1 MQIKCE
7 ECSTMFAS
15 KNFVRK
21 HKIKTFASEVEI
33 MTHCSAVRRR
43 DEGRTQGVLF
53 VHEDVKEES
62 NGRSRFKNHCSA
74 ASNPRR
80 RGEELIFKRNSY
92 HIQC

>member
-7 ECSTMFAS
+7 LCSKTFAS
-15 KNFVRK
+15 KNSVRK

-33 MTHCSAVRRR
+33 MTQCSEKKRL
-43 DEGRTQGVLF
+43 RTHSKILF
-53 VHEDVKEES
+53 VHEDLKEES
-62 NGRSRFKNHCSA
+62 NGRSRFKNHCRA
-74 ASNPRR
+74 ASNLWR